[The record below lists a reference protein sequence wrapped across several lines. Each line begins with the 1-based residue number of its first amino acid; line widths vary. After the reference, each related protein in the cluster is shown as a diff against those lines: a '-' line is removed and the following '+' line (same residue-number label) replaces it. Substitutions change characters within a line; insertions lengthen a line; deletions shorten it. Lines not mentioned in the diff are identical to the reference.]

1 MNQFLLEEGDFLL
14 QRRMKKSTFVVASRR
29 TLNPKEEEEAV
40 DEDVGDGVGDAGVD
54 ELVVV
59 VSYYRRVGGDEGGVR
74 RRR

>member
-1 MNQFLLEEGDFLL
+1 
-14 QRRMKKSTFVVASRR
+14 MKKTPFVASRR

-59 VSYYRRVGGDEGGVR
+59 VSYHRRGGGYGGGVR

>member
-1 MNQFLLEEGDFLL
+1 M
-14 QRRMKKSTFVVASRR
+14 
-29 TLNPKEEEEAV
+29 NPKEEEEAV

>member
-59 VSYYRRVGGDEGGVR
+59 VSYYRRVGGDDGGA
-74 RRR
+74 

>member
-1 MNQFLLEEGDFLL
+1 
-14 QRRMKKSTFVVASRR
+14 MKKSTFVVASRR

-59 VSYYRRVGGDEGGVR
+59 VSYYRRVGGDDGGA
-74 RRR
+74 